1 MTVSWPHAQQM
12 FHPTG
17 LKQKVK
23 LKKLLESFA
32 LPSGHVDKEIA
43 HHSFFDFQ
51 HLCSWRRWKPW
62 RDISLYNSVRTRQWK
77 AVDRCALLWILSW
90 NWIVMNHSWKDWT
103 KTKSLSLTVFNNPC
117 LSLCNSMWMWRC
129 MASASRVHLYHHF
142 YSRQN
147 VGKMLNCGCLVGFL
161 GSLCQNAK

>member
-17 LKQKVK
+17 LKQKAK

-32 LPSGHVDKEIA
+32 LPSGSVDREIA

-51 HLCSWRRWKPW
+51 HLCSWRWWKPW

-77 AVDRCALLWILSW
+77 AVDRCALLCILSW
-90 NWIVMNHSWKDWT
+90 NWIVMNYSWEDWT
-103 KTKSLSLTVFNNPC
+103 ETKSLSLTAIDVWVCATPWACGDAWLQHQECTF
-117 LSLCNSMWMWRC
+117 
-129 MASASRVHLYHHF
+129 
-142 YSRQN
+142 
-147 VGKMLNCGCLVGFL
+147 KMFWWCFI
-161 GSLCQNAK
+161 A

>member
-17 LKQKVK
+17 LKQKAK

-32 LPSGHVDKEIA
+32 LPSGHVDREIA

-77 AVDRCALLWILSW
+77 AVDRCALLWIISW
-90 NWIVMNHSWKDWT
+90 NWIWTTLGKPGLKQRACLWQHSTIPVWVCATPCACGDAWLQHQECTFKMFWWCFIASFLQQT
-103 KTKSLSLTVFNNPC
+103 KC
-117 LSLCNSMWMWRC
+117 W
-129 MASASRVHLYHHF
+129 
-142 YSRQN
+142 
-147 VGKMLNCGCLVGFL
+147 
-161 GSLCQNAK
+161 